1 VTPGQPDAARESG
14 GVQGV
19 TRRPPV
25 AGPLGAGRRQGVGGW
40 PAGGGRLRR
49 LSWALALL
57 VFLGTAGIFYERA
70 VRVGYNTDE
79 GQAIWP
85 AQYFEFLFL
94 QGKTGSPEW
103 DASYW
108 TLTQVPVY
116 RYVIGAAVWLS
127 GQPFMPL
134 DLDHRRDEV
143 SGPDRAKYLDPA
155 IYRDERKLAESR
167 RVPRPS
173 PEVLWAARVP
183 MVLLGAGTALLLYIV
198 ATELAGPLAGLV
210 AAVGFVAA
218 PFVQTLLPRAHTE
231 APFLFFLVLALW
243 LSMRAARAS
252 VDPAGIARRWDR
264 RSLVLGALAGLAVGL
279 SAGSKLTGVL
289 ALAALA
295 SFAGGTFVLAWL
307 GRRRAVVRRDASA
320 LLGPVLALERSWRW
334 SALAAVVGLAV
345 FLAVNPFL
353 WPNPIDRTRA
363 MLQFRQQE
371 MFGQRTLNQE
381 LAVPEGIVTRL
392 GFLLYRSGFDE
403 PWAARRLGV
412 PVEGV
417 LMVVGV
423 AVAATRV
430 VRRDDRGGGPE
441 PGHRLGPLLPADCGA
456 WAGLRGCRHRRAGG
470 RRASDHRQQAPR
482 PDRQR
487 HHAAGHADRQ

>member
-1 VTPGQPDAARESG
+1 M
-14 GVQGV
+14 
-19 TRRPPV
+19 
-25 AGPLGAGRRQGVGGW
+25 
-40 PAGGGRLRR
+40 
-49 LSWALALL
+49 LALL
-57 VFLGTAGIFYERA
+57 VFLGTAGVFYERA
-70 VRVGYNTDE
+70 TRVGYNTDE

-143 SGPDRAKYLDPA
+143 SGPDRAKYLDAA
-155 IYRDERKLAESR
+155 IYRDERKLAEGR
-167 RVPRPS
+167 RVPRPTAD
-173 PEVLWAARVP
+173 VLWAARVP
-183 MVLLGAGTALLLYIV
+183 MVLLGAGTALLLYMV
-198 ATELAGPLAGLV
+198 AAEVVRPLASPLGGPLAGLV

-295 SFAGGTFVLAWL
+295 SFAGGTMLLAWV
-307 GRRRAVVRRDASA
+307 GRQRAVTQRDASA

-334 SALAAVVGLAV
+334 SGLAAVVGLAV

-381 LAVPEGIVTRL
+381 LAVPEGIATRL

-403 PWAARRLGV
+403 PWAARRLGI

-417 LMVVGV
+417 LMAVGV

-430 VRRDDRGGGPE
+430 VRARNRGGLLGPE
-441 PGHRLGPLLPADCGA
+441 ATVGWWFIVMIAGAAPNLGIDWDRYYLPIVALGLVFAGVGTVALVEGARTLLTRRRTPTASATTPPAMPTASSGS
-456 WAGLRGCRHRRAGG
+456 AG
-470 RRASDHRQQAPR
+470 
-482 PDRQR
+482 
-487 HHAAGHADRQ
+487 